1 MIAQG
6 YLQIFGVVV
15 NIAIIFQKL
24 TFNIFDV
31 NQYMYHSINKRKK
44 IENSSS
50 RHAYHIRNVISFVLS
65 YIVYFQ
71 FNTCNGNN
79 ILYLEL

>member
-31 NQYMYHSINKRKK
+31 NQYMYHSLNKRKK
-44 IENSSS
+44 IENNLN
-50 RHAYHIRNVISFVLS
+50 R
-65 YIVYFQ
+65 
-71 FNTCNGNN
+71 
-79 ILYLEL
+79 